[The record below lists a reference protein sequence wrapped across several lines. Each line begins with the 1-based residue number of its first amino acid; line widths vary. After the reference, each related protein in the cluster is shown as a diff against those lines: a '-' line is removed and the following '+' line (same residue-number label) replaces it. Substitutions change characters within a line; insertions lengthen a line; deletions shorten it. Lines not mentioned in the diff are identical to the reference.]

1 MILIVENHPG
11 IWKTRIS
18 KLVYFTYLCHISNL
32 YLYRGKR
39 TSSDPKYQQ
48 DIPVVGVALVVE
60 KVEFNGHEL
69 RTPAARETHTLA
81 ARL

>member
-1 MILIVENHPG
+1 MSHKQP
-11 IWKTRIS
+11 
-18 KLVYFTYLCHISNL
+18 YTYTG
-32 YLYRGKR
+32 GKR

-81 ARL
+81 ARALKTMGLG